1 MIKLAIVVFRECM
14 EIAFLLGVILAV
26 TKPVKDS
33 RAYVILGSITGV
45 FLAALFTFF
54 AKTLSES
61 GHKVLLVDY
70 QPTSEK
76 MVVDFAHRIA
86 ARLPS
91 HIKLH
96 NVRLHETATAY
107 AEWYAS
113 DQE

>member
-1 MIKLAIVVFRECM
+1 MIQ
-14 EIAFLLGVILAV
+14 
-26 TKPVKDS
+26 
-33 RAYVILGSITGV
+33 
-45 FLAALFTFF
+45 
-54 AKTLSES
+54 
-61 GHKVLLVDY
+61 VDY

-76 MVVDFAHRIA
+76 MVIDFAHRIE

-113 DQE
+113 DQ